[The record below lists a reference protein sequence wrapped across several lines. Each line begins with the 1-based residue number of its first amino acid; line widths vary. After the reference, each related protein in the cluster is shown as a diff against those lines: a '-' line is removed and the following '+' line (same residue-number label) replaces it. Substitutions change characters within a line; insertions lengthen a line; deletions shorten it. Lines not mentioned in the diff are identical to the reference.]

1 MTSDTA
7 LPEDPALA
15 EGTALTEPFASLK
28 KSMFIIPALIAGL
41 GFLFFT
47 VLAAGAHPE
56 KAWLVYLTNF
66 LFFTVLSCGGLL
78 FSTLMHFVKA
88 KWSHSFAAIAEAFS
102 AFFPVS
108 FVLFLLLFIGQDH
121 VFTWLGQDLHG
132 KEVWLNVPF
141 LFFRDCVAFLILYSL
156 GFAYLYYS
164 LKFRLKAAPKN
175 TRMKTFLFRHL
186 DHPPQDPETI
196 KHRMTVFAGWY
207 MFAFAMCLAL
217 IGFDL
222 VMSTDPHWYST
233 LFGAYTFIKAIYAGF
248 GAIILLVAILH
259 SIPRVPF
266 TLTPAQLGDMSTLFF
281 GFSIVWGDFFYSQF
295 VVIWYGNIP
304 EETAYIIERTMT
316 QPWST
321 LAWTV
326 FIGCFILPF
335 IILLS
340 RNIKKTPWC
349 MIVIS
354 ACVLSGLWIEHFLLL
369 GPSFLH
375 QDPGVFP
382 IGINEIIISLGFLGL
397 IVICLLAYFKEFPD
411 VLNEDSGEAV
421 QWK

>member
-1 MTSDTA
+1 MTSM
-7 LPEDPALA
+7 DPALP
-15 EGTALTEPFASLK
+15 EGTALTKPSASLK
-28 KSMFIIPALIAGL
+28 KSVFILPALIAGL

-47 VLAAGAHPE
+47 FLAAGSHPE

-66 LFFTVLSCGGLL
+66 LFFTILSCGGLL
-78 FSTLMHFVKA
+78 FSTLMHFTRA

-108 FVLFLLLFIGQDH
+108 FVLFLLLLIGQDH

-141 LFFRDCVAFLILYSL
+141 LFTRDCVAFLILYSL

-175 TRMKTFLFRHL
+175 TRLKAFLFRHFEKS
-186 DHPPQDPETI
+186 PQDPETI
-196 KHRMTVFAGWY
+196 RRRMTVFAAWY
-207 MFAFAMCLAL
+207 MFAFAMCLSL

-233 LFGAYTFIKAIYAGF
+233 LFGAYTFIKAIYGGF
-248 GAIILLVAILH
+248 GAIILLVSILH
-259 SIPRVPF
+259 LTPSVPF

-354 ACVLSGLWIEHFLLL
+354 SCVLTGLWVEHFLLL

-375 QDPGVFP
+375 QDPAVFP

-397 IVICLLAYFKEFPD
+397 IIISILAYFKEFPE
-411 VLNEDSGEAV
+411 VLNEDSGEEGV